1 LACATDARETRQVLQ
16 VVADA
21 QDGAHGQLSHAEQRA
36 RRSLRLSARPSGM
49 WRLTGLLDDIEGARL
64 AEVLEAFSAS
74 RDAGVDVTLPQR
86 RADALAM
93 MAEAASANA
102 HPLGTVG

>member
-1 LACATDARETRQVLQ
+1 
-16 VVADA
+16 
-21 QDGAHGQLSHAEQRA
+21 
-36 RRSLRLSARPSGM
+36 M

-93 MAEAASANA
+93 MAEAASAN
-102 HPLGTVG
+102 HTPLGTGGLSVLIDADDLPEAQRAVLS